1 VNVLA
6 FATSRTSTWR
16 WRIVDAVGD
25 TVEESSTS
33 FSTIALATAAGA
45 ERLHIH
51 IERDRP
57 PPARAPWRRRR

>member
-1 VNVLA
+1 MNVVA
-6 FATSRTSTWR
+6 VATSRTSPWR
-16 WRIVDAVGD
+16 WRIIDAGGG

-33 FSTIALATAAGA
+33 FMTIALAMAAGA